1 MTMKKCDGT
10 ALLTNQT
17 MNCSTVD
24 YFCVVGYDDGDDV
37 FVDVTSGNWPS
48 EVSWEFYKSN
58 GTAVTFYNENGAET
72 DGTACQYVK
81 STTAACAQYD
91 SGSGSCTSN
100 SYSNSYSFDFGSSY
114 DYSNSYSF
122 DFGSSYDYSYS
133 YNFPSSYD
141 YSNSYSF
148 DFGSSYDY
156 SYSYNFPSSYDY
168 SNSYSF
174 ANCPTNG
181 CSGAYVKAMDSCK
194 CISLEEFTIIVFFFF
209 LYVFLM
215 NRCYC
220 Y

>member
-1 MTMKKCDGT
+1 MKKCDGT
-10 ALLTNQT
+10 ALLTDQT

-24 YFCVVGYDDGDDV
+24 YFCVDGYVDGDDV
-37 FVDVTSGNWPS
+37 FVDVTNGTYPS

-91 SGSGSCTSN
+91 NGTGSCTSN
-100 SYSNSYSFDFGSSY
+100 SYSYDDNYYGDDNYNYTIDDNSTAGDYNYTIDDDMSYYYYGYKCSS
-114 DYSNSYSF
+114 
-122 DFGSSYDYSYS
+122 
-133 YNFPSSYD
+133 
-141 YSNSYSF
+141 
-148 DFGSSYDY
+148 
-156 SYSYNFPSSYDY
+156 
-168 SNSYSF
+168 
-174 ANCPTNG
+174 ATNG

-209 LYVFLM
+209 FYVFLM

>member
-10 ALLTNQT
+10 ALLTDQT

-24 YFCVVGYDDGDDV
+24 YFCVDGYVDGDDV
-37 FVDVTSGNWPS
+37 FVDVTNGTYPS

-91 SGSGSCTSN
+91 NGSGSCTSN
-100 SYSNSYSFDFGSSY
+100 SYSSSPMPTPEPTPMPTPQPTFEPSNYTYYYY
-114 DYSNSYSF
+114 DDNYGYKC
-122 DFGSSYDYSYS
+122 SS
-133 YNFPSSYD
+133 
-141 YSNSYSF
+141 
-148 DFGSSYDY
+148 
-156 SYSYNFPSSYDY
+156 
-168 SNSYSF
+168 
-174 ANCPTNG
+174 ATNG

-209 LYVFLM
+209 FLRLFDGLM
-215 NRCYC
+215 LLLLMFTWILC
-220 Y
+220 

>member
-1 MTMKKCDGT
+1 MKKCDGT

-17 MNCSTVD
+17 MNCTSVD
-24 YFCVVGYDDGDDV
+24 YFCVDGYDDGDGV
-37 FVDVTSGNWPS
+37 FVDVTSGKYPS
-48 EVSWEFYKSN
+48 EVSWEFYKSD
-58 GTAVTFYNENGAET
+58 GTAVTFYNENDTET
-72 DGTACQYVK
+72 TGTACQYVK

-100 SYSNSYSFDFGSSY
+100 SYPY
-114 DYSNSYSF
+114 DDNY
-122 DFGSSYDYSYS
+122 

-156 SYSYNFPSSYDY
+156 SNSKCSS
-168 SNSYSF
+168 
-174 ANCPTNG
+174 ATNG

-209 LYVFLM
+209 FLRLFDGSM
-215 NRCYC
+215 LLLLMFTWILC
-220 Y
+220 

>member
-10 ALLTNQT
+10 ALLTDQT

-24 YFCVVGYDDGDDV
+24 YFCVDGYVDGDDV
-37 FVDVTSGNWPS
+37 FVDVTNGTYPS

-100 SYSNSYSFDFGSSY
+100 SYPY
-114 DYSNSYSF
+114 DDNY
-122 DFGSSYDYSYS
+122 
-133 YNFPSSYD
+133 
-141 YSNSYSF
+141 
-148 DFGSSYDY
+148 
-156 SYSYNFPSSYDY
+156 YNFPSSYDY

-209 LYVFLM
+209 FYVCLM
-215 NRCYC
+215 DRCYC

>member
-24 YFCVVGYDDGDDV
+24 YFCVDGYVDGDDV
-37 FVDVTSGNWPS
+37 FVDVTNGTYPS

-72 DGTACQYVK
+72 DGKACQYVK

-91 SGSGSCTSN
+91 NGTGSCTSN
-100 SYSNSYSFDFGSSY
+100 SYSYDDNYGDDNYNYGYKCSS
-114 DYSNSYSF
+114 
-122 DFGSSYDYSYS
+122 
-133 YNFPSSYD
+133 
-141 YSNSYSF
+141 
-148 DFGSSYDY
+148 
-156 SYSYNFPSSYDY
+156 
-168 SNSYSF
+168 
-174 ANCPTNG
+174 ATNG

-209 LYVFLM
+209 FLRLFDGLM
-215 NRCYC
+215 LLLLMFTWILC
-220 Y
+220 

>member
-10 ALLTNQT
+10 ALLTDQT

-24 YFCVVGYDDGDDV
+24 YFCVDGYVDGDDV
-37 FVDVTSGNWPS
+37 FVDVTNGTYPS

-91 SGSGSCTSN
+91 NGTGSCTSN
-100 SYSNSYSFDFGSSY
+100 SYSYSYDDNYGDDNYNSYSYDDNYYGDDNYNYTIDDNSTAGDYNYTIDDDMSYYKCSS
-114 DYSNSYSF
+114 
-122 DFGSSYDYSYS
+122 
-133 YNFPSSYD
+133 
-141 YSNSYSF
+141 
-148 DFGSSYDY
+148 
-156 SYSYNFPSSYDY
+156 
-168 SNSYSF
+168 
-174 ANCPTNG
+174 ATNG

-209 LYVFLM
+209 FFTSF
-215 NRCYC
+215 
-220 Y
+220 